1 MQFEND
7 RPKNKPITME
17 RPTRIGVQHVSI
29 PLSPPWTCVEPSMT
43 KTWRTSSFIHGSQCR
58 GNSGPVP
65 ACLLVWVEPRRGKW
79 DRRDENW
86 SKRLC
91 MYHRRPFSFR
101 RRMSSLGR
109 WRRSHGE
116 VDLDLQTMSS
126 VKAKTSACCKIA
138 RRHSSLRDRELSR
151 YIFYFRSIDVIAP
164 FRCFRIFP
172 SAFGRPSFTFQNS

>member
-1 MQFEND
+1 M
-7 RPKNKPITME
+7 
-17 RPTRIGVQHVSI
+17 
-29 PLSPPWTCVEPSMT
+29 
-43 KTWRTSSFIHGSQCR
+43 KT
-58 GNSGPVP
+58 GPRDFVCTTEGRSRFGGG
-65 ACLLVWVEPRRGKW
+65 CLLW
-79 DRRDENW
+79 
-86 SKRLC
+86 
-91 MYHRRPFSFR
+91 
-101 RRMSSLGR
+101 GR